1 MTPPCPGE
9 VSAVQGVFHGLRGE
23 ALVGRLPRAR
33 VGAGSALAVVCL
45 VVTGGALAG
54 WPLFGV
60 RTHTSAGLTSGR
72 WLSGVGRATSV
83 PAGGG
88 PTPLLLEGTV
98 VTMDDAHRVLVNG
111 RVLVRHGL
119 IVSVWSGSRVPRR
132 VSLRGVRVVRAGRRG
147 LIFPGPHS
155 SG

>member
-1 MTPPCPGE
+1 MTRPCPGE
-9 VSAVQGVFHGLRGE
+9 VSAVHGVFRGLRGE
-23 ALVGRLPRAR
+23 ALIGRLPRARAR

-45 VVTGGALAG
+45 VVLAGAALAE

-72 WLSGVGRATSV
+72 WLSGVGRAPSV

-119 IVSVWSGSRVPRR
+119 I
-132 VSLRGVRVVRAGRRG
+132 
-147 LIFPGPHS
+147 
-155 SG
+155 

>member
-9 VSAVQGVFHGLRGE
+9 VSAVQGVFRGLRGE
-23 ALVGRLPRAR
+23 ALIGRLLRARARAR

-45 VVTGGALAG
+45 VVLAG
-54 WPLFGV
+54 PALVAWPLFGA
-60 RTHTSAGLTSGR
+60 RSHTSAGLTSGR

-88 PTPLLLEGTV
+88 PTALLLEGTV

-111 RVLVRHGL
+111 RVL
-119 IVSVWSGSRVPRR
+119 
-132 VSLRGVRVVRAGRRG
+132 
-147 LIFPGPHS
+147 
-155 SG
+155 